1 MAVKNVGEKYRCNIC
16 GNEVTVTKAGGG
28 TLVCCG
34 EDMEKINQANSNNL
48 RFSADIPVMKGCMQT
63 FTTNYGK
70 WQQGHVSI
78 KLAGKHGLLRLIE
91 GGNTNGGRKEEE
103 HRPSSS

>member
-1 MAVKNVGEKYRCNIC
+1 MAVKKVGEKYRCNIC

-34 EDMEKINQANSNNL
+34 EDMEKINQANSSNL
-48 RFSADIPVMKGCMQT
+48 PFSADIADMKGYMQT

-70 WQQGHVSI
+70 W
-78 KLAGKHGLLRLIE
+78 
-91 GGNTNGGRKEEE
+91 
-103 HRPSSS
+103 